1 MTDPY
6 SNSIVVD
13 FEDGDISL
21 DRVPLSISDVPNPRI
36 VHTILEG
43 ETLQNIAFKYYGDSG
58 RWTDIADINSIYD
71 AFEDLEAGN
80 VLYIP

>member
-6 SNSIVVD
+6 KNSIVVD
-13 FEDGDISL
+13 FADGDISL
-21 DRVPLSISDVPNPRI
+21 DRIPLSISDVTDLQI
-36 VHTILEG
+36 IHTIVEG